1 MFSTRSYIFTQIR
14 YTSKRLLSLVQN
26 LNSLLS
32 KNDQINSIQKVY
44 GETKP
49 KQRKKK
55 KRKNSQSDRA
65 CVIIFARCKI
75 IQKETYRLDVCYH
88 LKSTSKSLTTLDV
101 ISTFFLGNHV
111 TSRDMKRK
119 TTVFLASS
127 VKGWSCKFLPEL
139 HPCPSIILARKLT
152 VQAKEILFCTHQL

>member
-14 YTSKRLLSLVQN
+14 YTNKRLLSLIQN

-32 KNDQINSIQKVY
+32 KDDQINSIQKVY

-55 KRKNSQSDRA
+55 KGKILSQTVHA
-65 CVIIFARCKI
+65 HIFARCKI

-88 LKSTSKSLTTLDV
+88 VKSTSKSLTTLDV

>member
-1 MFSTRSYIFTQIR
+1 MIPGIEFEFVACKKMTILFQF
-14 YTSKRLLSLVQN
+14 KNLLGNENWAVN
-26 LNSLLS
+26 RGG
-32 KNDQINSIQKVY
+32 KI
-44 GETKP
+44 
-49 KQRKKK
+49 
-55 KRKNSQSDRA
+55 SQSDRA

-75 IQKETYRLDVCYH
+75 TQKDTYRLDVCYH
-88 LKSTSKSLTTLDV
+88 LKSASKSLTTLDM